1 MPVRVRLVHWNAAEA
16 WPRVEQLSAA
26 GYDVDYDADTELVM
40 QSLKASTPSAVV
52 IDLSHAP
59 SHGTEVALQ
68 FRQRRSTRQV
78 PLVFVDGE
86 PDKVAK
92 VEKVLPDA
100 VFTGW
105 SRIRTALRS
114 AIANPPQTPVVPE
127 SVLAGYSGTPLPKK
141 LGIAAG
147 SAVVLVDA
155 PVGFER
161 TLGHLPDGVS
171 ICRKNCGTRDL
182 TLWFVNSLAGLQ
194 RGITWMSVAVGAGSL
209 WIVWPKKTS
218 KLASDLGEPDVRRVG
233 LDAGLVDYKVCAV
246 DDTWSG
252 LKFTRRKA
260 EKLRQQ

>member
-26 GYDVDYDADTELVM
+26 GYDVDYDADTEQVM
-40 QSLKASTPSAVV
+40 QSVKAVTPSAIV

-59 SHGTEVALQ
+59 SHGAEVALL

-114 AIANPPQTPVVPE
+114 AIANPPPVPEVPE
-127 SVLAGYSGTPLPKK
+127 SILAGYAGASLPKK

-147 SAVVLVDA
+147 ATVVLVDA
-155 PVGFER
+155 PPGFEK
-161 TLGHLPDGVS
+161 TLVPLPESVS
-171 ICRKNCGTRDL
+171 LCRKNCGARDL

-194 RGITWMSVAVGAGSL
+194 RGVAWMSVAVGTGSL

-218 KLASDLGEPDVRRVG
+218 KIASDLGEPDVRRIG
-233 LDAGLVDYKVCAV
+233 LGAGLVDYKVCAI